1 MRTSVRLFVV
11 LLLALTGT
19 GAALA
24 APIHAAVK
32 ADNLAKVTAL
42 LDKDP
47 SLINLKTTKDG
58 ETPLHI
64 AVGEGLATMTAFLLS
79 RQADPNAASNDGTT
93 PLLLAVGN
101 EDIDLVK
108 LLLAKGADVKRR
120 DNDGAAALEIAAAV
134 GSLDLVNLLLA
145 KGADPRGKDKT
156 GMTALHYAAG
166 DVGPDEE
173 EEAAPATGTAAAG
186 AASPASAEEE
196 GEDEDEV
203 PRVEIYKALIAKGAE
218 VNAQD
223 EDGVTPLHAAAAA
236 GEQEA
241 VVYLL
246 AKGADPNLK
255 DKEGKTPY
263 DWATEAEEPEIAKL
277 LKAKMK
283 FDTLH
288 GGPGSAAPARPARRP
303 ATSR

>member
-1 MRTSVRLFVV
+1 MRTSIRLFVV
-11 LLLALTGT
+11 LLLTLTGA

-47 SLINLKTTKDG
+47 TLISLKTTKDG

-79 RQADPNAASNDGTT
+79 RKADPNAASIDGTT

-101 EDIDLVK
+101 EDLEIVN
-108 LLLAKGADVKRR
+108 LLFAKGADLKRR
-120 DNDGAAALEIAAAV
+120 DNDGASALEIAAAV

-166 DVGPDEE
+166 DVGPDEG
-173 EEAAPATGTAAAG
+173 EEAAPATGTAPATPTPAATEEDEEE
-186 AASPASAEEE
+186 EEE
-196 GEDEDEV
+196 GR
-203 PRVEIYKALIAKGAE
+203 PRIDIYKALIAKGAD
-218 VNAQD
+218 VNAKD

-246 AKGADPNLK
+246 AKGADPNVK
-255 DKEGKTPY
+255 DKEGKTAL
-263 DWATEAEEPEIAKL
+263 DWANEAEEPEIAKI

-288 GGPGSAAPARPARRP
+288 GGPTPATPTRPARRP
-303 ATSR
+303 AAP